1 MTASVHGWAPSVASA
16 YAGGMSARTTD
27 PSLGGLPEKDL
38 RAIRDALVVPQ
49 DVYGFDAG
57 LVQVLAEVRE
67 SLDLAKLHEFVHT
80 WWLIAC
86 DNVRDPE
93 GRAEMYER
101 ADRIQR
107 RAARGEPVP
116 HGDKTWKQLFAD
128 RGIEV
133 DL

>member
-1 MTASVHGWAPSVASA
+1 
-16 YAGGMSARTTD
+16 MSARTAEPPAD
-27 PSLGGLPEKDL
+27 GLPEKDL

-57 LVQVLAEVRE
+57 LAQALAEVRE
-67 SLDLAKLHEFVHT
+67 SLDVTKLDKFVHT

-86 DNVRDPE
+86 DNIRDPE
-93 GRAEMYER
+93 GRVEMYER
-101 ADRIQR
+101 ADRVQR
-107 RAARGEPVP
+107 LAARGEPVP